1 MNPFKFL
8 DAYTENDAAI
18 FFGRESEINEI
29 VARLSIADILV
40 LYGLSGTGKSS
51 IVQCGLF
58 TKNSEKV
65 SFPDGYF
72 YIEKRTRWIPIRIIR
87 GANIITALQSA
98 LSGLLQGKGAIP
110 ESVPDKVQRI
120 HSSYLKPVYL
130 IFDQLEEL
138 FIFGQPD
145 EIRSFC
151 VNLNE
156 LAQTGICKVILSIRE
171 EYLANLT
178 EFEPVIPTLFKHRI
192 RIERFFKNR
201 ADDLIRLPCEVCG
214 VKISESVRQEIIKR
228 LFGHSNQIE
237 LTWLQVVMDRLYN
250 LAVTRD
256 PVNFEI
262 LLDDVSTLG
271 NLDDVLGAFLSDQI
285 NSFGNKERIETV
297 LKCLISEEGT
307 KRIVNRADIVDSY
320 NELVKARNKFEVAT
334 NESTAAARPDEPEI
348 SEFEI
353 NSIVTELVTKRLIKE
368 NDNDTFELR
377 HDSLAACI
385 YQRIAL
391 FEKELWAKKRLV
403 LILFDEY
410 RTKPHSDRLLSGHI
424 QASIG
429 PFESLIAWPE
439 AVSEFIQTSKAFI
452 RKKKIRARNT
462 VFALVAMVFVA
473 LTSLSIFAWAQRNQ
487 AINAETEITKQ
498 RDSIFELYQ
507 EKFKLRNEVKVA
519 NNIANEASQA
529 KIESD
534 NKAAEAIERENQI
547 KREKA
552 KNDSIAKFKDFPITN
567 TTCLNDFRN
576 HLRGYSGIPIEN
588 KYNQINRLREENVP
602 EIKVLED
609 VNNITELIII
619 GENTIFFTSGN
630 VLYKKGIGNSSQPV
644 AGITGSVTNLAK
656 VNKSLGVLET
666 SDNRC
671 YKVTANGI
679 AQEILFPGS
688 IPAAWPDWYSEK
700 AFVLYEVNNNSIIK
714 GLKLFDA
721 NGLMV
726 TNFNYPI
733 TTATPF
739 TMSRTGSI
747 AIAENNEINVYKP
760 DGSLWKRK
768 SNTGRVTKI
777 VFDLKGEK
785 LLFEES
791 GSNTFAKEVVINS
804 GSGSIMT
811 TDPLTGIASFSN
823 YFFNNRERIITLP
836 CDSVIYGS
844 NDTLVYIKDCQ
855 LFYKHGDQLL
865 FSKNIN
871 GFEVAFN
878 QNNQCIYYYRAGEGN
893 LKQYNE
899 INPFYKTI
907 NFDLSKS
914 YNDAQ
919 FKNGPVCLVNDSDIL
934 TIFNKSNITPVGAAS
949 FNNVVATGNVSFYL
963 QPSNGGSPK
972 RLNINSDLKQEE
984 TILNGY
990 KILAGTPD
998 GKLIAINSG
1007 NLVLVDRDNN
1017 QPFRFEPAI
1026 SNTKILYMSQ
1036 IFFVANHSNQ
1046 LHIYRYNAASPVIST
1061 SFEKSEIFVPFEFM
1075 NYFGVIKGGG
1085 NMHLYSINDGKEI
1098 GSPVADVLH
1107 AGFNP
1112 NTNPAMGYLWIQ
1124 FRNLSVKAFPIN
1136 DKGVL
1141 ASPVNISL
1149 SITTEVDF
1157 LFGQG
1162 FPGCVYTHSG
1172 QAWWLEENG
1181 MTTHLFELP
1190 SHKKILITDSG
1201 KKFVLFDTTMKSVTV
1216 QVTPWE
1222 FMKLINN

>member
-1 MNPFKFL
+1 
-8 DAYTENDAAI
+8 
-18 FFGRESEINEI
+18 
-29 VARLSIADILV
+29 
-40 LYGLSGTGKSS
+40 
-51 IVQCGLF
+51 
-58 TKNSEKV
+58 
-65 SFPDGYF
+65 
-72 YIEKRTRWIPIRIIR
+72 
-87 GANIITALQSA
+87 
-98 LSGLLQGKGAIP
+98 
-110 ESVPDKVQRI
+110 
-120 HSSYLKPVYL
+120 
-130 IFDQLEEL
+130 
-138 FIFGQPD
+138 
-145 EIRSFC
+145 
-151 VNLNE
+151 
-156 LAQTGICKVILSIRE
+156 
-171 EYLANLT
+171 
-178 EFEPVIPTLFKHRI
+178 
-192 RIERFFKNR
+192 
-201 ADDLIRLPCEVCG
+201 
-214 VKISESVRQEIIKR
+214 
-228 LFGHSNQIE
+228 
-237 LTWLQVVMDRLYN
+237 
-250 LAVTRD
+250 
-256 PVNFEI
+256 
-262 LLDDVSTLG
+262 
-271 NLDDVLGAFLSDQI
+271 
-285 NSFGNKERIETV
+285 
-297 LKCLISEEGT
+297 
-307 KRIVNRADIVDSY
+307 
-320 NELVKARNKFEVAT
+320 
-334 NESTAAARPDEPEI
+334 
-348 SEFEI
+348 
-353 NSIVTELVTKRLIKE
+353 
-368 NDNDTFELR
+368 
-377 HDSLAACI
+377 
-385 YQRIAL
+385 
-391 FEKELWAKKRLV
+391 
-403 LILFDEY
+403 
-410 RTKPHSDRLLSGHI
+410 
-424 QASIG
+424 
-429 PFESLIAWPE
+429 
-439 AVSEFIQTSKAFI
+439 
-452 RKKKIRARNT
+452 
-462 VFALVAMVFVA
+462 
-473 LTSLSIFAWAQRNQ
+473 
-487 AINAETEITKQ
+487 
-498 RDSIFELYQ
+498 
-507 EKFKLRNEVKVA
+507 
-519 NNIANEASQA
+519 
-529 KIESD
+529 
-534 NKAAEAIERENQI
+534 
-547 KREKA
+547 
-552 KNDSIAKFKDFPITN
+552 
-567 TTCLNDFRN
+567 
-576 HLRGYSGIPIEN
+576 
-588 KYNQINRLREENVP
+588 
-602 EIKVLED
+602 
-609 VNNITELIII
+609 
-619 GENTIFFTSGN
+619 
-630 VLYKKGIGNSSQPV
+630 
-644 AGITGSVTNLAK
+644 
-656 VNKSLGVLET
+656 
-666 SDNRC
+666 
-671 YKVTANGI
+671 
-679 AQEILFPGS
+679 
-688 IPAAWPDWYSEK
+688 
-700 AFVLYEVNNNSIIK
+700 
-714 GLKLFDA
+714 
-721 NGLMV
+721 
-726 TNFNYPI
+726 
-733 TTATPF
+733 
-739 TMSRTGSI
+739 MSRTGSI